1 LARDLKHDR
10 SSLFDRIIVRR
21 LAAERDSGAVQCP
34 DVSIIAAYHDRSLGH
49 GDRALWER
57 HFARCAR
64 CTGQI
69 AALARI
75 DNAIEPTRVASA
87 QALGGARREWWTP
100 RVAFP
105 IAALGAAAVALIAI
119 AIRVTTAERGWL
131 GSDAQSEFQA
141 KPLAANTLDA
151 NANQSSPPKSAG
163 AGALSGS
170 NSLMAMN
177 EAARAQPETAS
188 TRNSPAAHLEH
199 RAAEAK
205 SRLRDQ
211 ATISSRGQLMG
222 KARASQSDREK
233 MEVAAANPP
242 PPPSASAAATAA
254 SEDSDKA
261 FSSGVSSAMP
271 AAPATARESAAPP
284 VASAEGA
291 PALPS
296 HAGIGIG
303 SGVAGG
309 ANRAATS
316 GSAVGAAVAK
326 YSANSGN
333 FMGSANGVVIKSAD
347 HATIWRAGQNGTIS
361 RYNFAA
367 GGWDPQA
374 SGVTVDLVAGSAPA
388 SSICWIV
395 GRAGTILRTLD
406 GFHWTKIGAPVGDDL
421 VTVVANSATDATI
434 TDAAGLRFATS
445 DGGLTWRP
453 Q

>member
-1 LARDLKHDR
+1 LTRDLKHDR

-21 LAAERDSGAVQCP
+21 LAAERDSGGAQCP
-34 DVSIIAAYHDRSLGH
+34 DASIITAYHDRSLGR

-57 HFARCAR
+57 HFAQCAR
-64 CTGQI
+64 CTSMI

-75 DNAIEPTRVASA
+75 DDAIEPDRVTNARA
-87 QALGGARREWWTP
+87 PEGGRRGWWTP

-105 IAALGAAAVALIAI
+105 IAALGAAAVVLIAI
-119 AIRVTTAERGWL
+119 AIRVTTVERASL
-131 GSDAQSEFQA
+131 SSEAKSDFQA

-151 NANQSSPPKSAG
+151 TANQSSPPKSAG

-170 NSLMAMN
+170 RSLMAMN
-177 EAARAQPETAS
+177 DAARGQPEVASAGDSLTA
-188 TRNSPAAHLEH
+188 RAEH

-211 ATISSRGQLMG
+211 ATISSRGQVME
-222 KARASQSDREK
+222 KASASESDREK
-233 MEVAAANPP
+233 MEIAAAAPPSPP
-242 PPPSASAAATAA
+242 PVPAAAAPEE
-254 SEDSDKA
+254 SNQS

-271 AAPATARESAAPP
+271 AAPATASEPAAPP

-296 HAGIGIG
+296 PGGTGIA
-303 SGVAGG
+303 SGVGG
-309 ANRAATS
+309 RANRAATS
-316 GSAVGAAVAK
+316 GSAVGAAVTA
-326 YSANSGN
+326 SSVNSGTL
-333 FMGSANGVVIKSAD
+333 MRTANGVVIKSAD
-347 HATIWRAGQNGTIS
+347 HSAVWMVGRNGVIS
-361 RYNFAA
+361 RYNFASS
-367 GGWDPQA
+367 GWDPQA
-374 SGVTVDLVAGSAPA
+374 SGVIVDLVAGSAPA
-388 SSICWIV
+388 PSICWIV

-406 GFHWTKIGAPVGDDL
+406 GYHWTKIIAPVGDDL

-445 DGGLTWRP
+445 DGGMTWRP